1 MKAISKVISTRSLLT
16 SLAAAWL
23 LGSAPGATA
32 QMAGPGMMGGGWGPG
47 MMEGYRAGPRQA
59 RPAQV
64 DPRAADALRDYVR
77 SRRLACMQC
86 HAIADGGAAPSFAQ
100 VAAGYAGRPDA
111 VRMVEQAIVR
121 GAGPMPGGLA
131 SPAQAHRL
139 AGLILDLSR
148 PPPR

>member
-1 MKAISKVISTRSLLT
+1 MQMTSTRSLFT

-23 LGSAPGATA
+23 LGSAPGAMA

-47 MMEGYRAGPRQA
+47 MMEGYRAGPR
-59 RPAQV
+59 PEQV

-86 HAIADGGAAPSFAQ
+86 HAIAGGGAAPSYAQ

-111 VRMVEQAIVR
+111 VRMVVQAIVR

-139 AGLILDLSR
+139 AGLILDLER
-148 PPPR
+148 PPR